1 MTPQQHTFPGRGRPV
16 RQSGLAAIVAL
27 ALAAPLF
34 SGCAPLILGGA
45 MMGTG
50 MVVTDR
56 RTSGAQVEDQAIE
69 LKAATRVRE
78 AIGERGHVSITSYN
92 RLVLITG
99 EVNTEADRTAVD
111 DAVARV
117 ENARS
122 TVNEL
127 AVMGASSITSRSNDA
142 ILTSKVKAT
151 FIDAKDV
158 QANAVKVVAERGVVY
173 LMGRLT
179 EREATRA
186 AALARSV
193 SGVSKVVRVV
203 ELISEADLAALSNTK

>member
-1 MTPQQHTFPGRGRPV
+1 MTFFFPRITSNRLRSAALV
-16 RQSGLAAIVAL
+16 LAAATL
-27 ALAAPLF
+27 AGPLL
-34 SGCAPLILGGA
+34 SGCAPLLLGGA
-45 MMGTG
+45 MVGTG

-56 RTSGAQVEDQAIE
+56 RTSGTQVEDQAIE
-69 LKAATRVRE
+69 LKAATRLRE
-78 AIGERGHVSITSYN
+78 LLGDRGHINVTSYN

-99 EVNTEADRTAVD
+99 EVPSDADRTAVD
-111 DAVARV
+111 DAIARV
-117 ENARS
+117 ENVRS

-127 AVMGASSITSRSNDA
+127 AVMGASSLGARSNDT

-179 EREATRA
+179 EKEAGRA
-186 AALARSV
+186 ASLARSV
-193 SGVSKVVRVV
+193 SGVAKVVRVV
-203 ELISEADLAALSNTK
+203 EVISEAELASLSTSK